1 MGLGRVEIARRINL
15 VSRSPRDTI
24 GKINEDDAAWWAE
37 FFGGYGAAVVGLSKT
52 ESKRLGGAFAQM
64 FALGHEYH
72 RFYGEL
78 WEKPSQEGG

>member
-15 VSRSPRDTI
+15 VSRPPHETV
-24 GKINEDDAAWWAE
+24 GKINKDDVVYWAE
-37 FFGGYGAAVVGLSKT
+37 FFEGYGAAVVGLSKT
-52 ESKRLGGAFAQM
+52 ASKRLGGAFAQV